1 METRNNSA
9 RHAAPA
15 VAASVAP
22 PVSPGVENTVSAESG
37 DLLNFIQPTEYVD
50 LPTKGMFYPT
60 GHPLHN
66 KSSIEIKMMTAKEE
80 DILTNRSLIKKGV
93 ALDKMIQSLLV
104 DKRINVKDLFVGDKN
119 AIVINA
125 RISAYGQEYK
135 TNVAC
140 PECGTRQNYEFEL
153 EEFDGE
159 GTTLQLPEGVEQNER
174 GNFIITLPKSGIRVE
189 TRLLNGHDETQ
200 SKSKKAQ
207 NLTLLESFNKFVVSL
222 NNVEERSKINQF
234 LEVMPARD
242 SKYLREKYAEL
253 VPNVDMKQY
262 FECQNCDYSSDM
274 EVPLS
279 AEFFW
284 PRS

>member
-9 RHAAPA
+9 RHAAPM

-22 PVSPGVENTVSAESG
+22 PVSPGAESSTEVESN

-50 LPTKGMFYPT
+50 LPTRGMFYPD

-104 DKRINVKDLFVGDKN
+104 DKRVNVKDLFVGDKN
-119 AIVINA
+119 AVVINA

-135 TNVAC
+135 TNVTC
-140 PECGTRQNYEFEL
+140 PECGTKQNYEFNL
-153 EEFDGE
+153 EEFDNE
-159 GTTLQLPEGVEQNER
+159 HADLNLPEGVEQNER
-174 GNFIITLPKSGIRVE
+174 GNFVIALPKTGIKVE
-189 TRLLNGHDETQ
+189 TRLLNGHDEAQT
-200 SKSKKAQ
+200 KKKKAQ

-222 NNVEERSKINQF
+222 NNIMDRKKINQF
-234 LEVMPARD
+234 LEVMPAAD
-242 SKYLREKYAEL
+242 SKYLRERYAEL
-253 VPNVDMKQY
+253 VPNVDMTQH
-262 FECQNCDYSSDM
+262 FECQSCDHTADM

-279 AEFFW
+279 ADFFW